1 MKIYST
7 QRQSSTGKVTR
18 CALTAVFWLLC
29 AAGAARL
36 QAQLLPPDTAAP
48 RVPLY
53 GIGNDEF
60 PIYAWTQKWV
70 YNPPTAYQSNLKY
83 LWPYAD
89 SMGFNVL
96 WASIGREF
104 GFVSDLHNSPYR
116 DPERHRLRVSST
128 YLREAAYSRAIRF
141 YPFDSVQSPYTVWK
155 FTNTSG
161 GTTEYNSAERNPETG
176 IDPGEQ
182 VYANLSDTGLIASA
196 IALDY
201 QPGGRDLKKFYPWF
215 TEQKGWKTFTEVEPR
230 TSYIAVTGH
239 LFTGGGAADS
249 DTIFTVAVYHE
260 IPNGRQYLD
269 VDSSVVTAGA
279 GGYEYLVDSFAVT
292 RGELREGSPG
302 VVPEAYRTITHGVDF
317 TWRHGAAGAP
327 GPLHPLQP
335 HGKEQSVDIRVY
347 WTGKE
352 KAALQSVELRDSLA
366 QLILGDGPDPAAF
379 RNTLMSDA
387 KSIMLGSPSGT
398 IANLRTEIVAIELAT
413 ESNFRPM
420 EFAPFEALHRM
431 LRDTFNLPRWRAANG
446 EPPNPQPGD
455 SIGGQQFELADRH
468 FHRLT
473 TQDVIHTY
481 NYFNDLY
488 DTLPVFG
495 TQFSKFWNEFP
506 ALARRAPHHTLPA
519 FKQMNGG
526 RFHLPVLLDLDS
538 VEDATYK
545 TTLEGRIEDYE
556 TTLQRIYHGKNDPD
570 SAGSYAYPRNVLKA
584 KLDAIGRAARLSRS
598 TGRRYVP
605 VIGTATYLLMRDTVL
620 TYEYEIDTI
629 IVTDNGDTT
638 ITIDSTFVPL
648 TAGVDTIATHN
659 PNETELFGTVGLS
672 LAYGATGAFWYLL
685 GSYPAAAR
693 DTIYRDDTLYKTI
706 EFGCCW
712 GAGGYFTKDTLENVF
727 RPLELHLD
735 NGVFPSTIVATIPDV
750 YMGWREQ
757 TRAVKRINRW
767 LQRIGPELAKLRWRD
782 AYSIHYTVPWFGD
795 TVDTLARPLP
805 ETEIITQVTSR
816 SPFKALPDSAHRTFV
831 ELGLFDKLTDS
842 TDGEYDPFKDVH
854 HVFINNRRAFRKP
867 KDTCWSGYCDV
878 SYEDKSVTI
887 LDTLAGTRIIS
898 CRLNLKHPDVTGYN
912 FWRVREIEPDTEP
925 LPHAPLTARH
935 TLDTVISGDS
945 VFNIVLGPG
954 KSSLIRIEPAPPDTL
969 IVAGDLRWPGQRKFI
984 HDGRRY
990 HAFYHKSRSLPGGG
1004 TDNVVAWRWSYP
1016 VSDTTGAVLWA
1027 PTAEVIISDSLLPGD
1042 APRTDNRFPGFTLRR
1057 VADSTWITAVW
1068 TCHPNASGHNAER
1081 EVVARNLKVV
1091 DIIQPYPYQEIVGY
1105 NTSAI
1110 YHVDYHKGTAAE
1122 VWGTPVISF
1131 THGGGVIAWSDSA
1144 IGIVGR
1150 LFPLDLS
1157 SWIWPFPI
1165 PVLSARDS
1173 VSWPETQTY
1182 GFAGRYPTLPPWT
1195 PVARTDSTV
1204 GISWR
1209 QPAPAVDDIL
1219 YQRLKHTP
1227 ADALA
1232 TLKPAALVLSPWLGK
1247 RWYPSIDIVQD
1258 TAGLDHNE
1266 GIVWEDDFNGFKTL
1280 QFQSLKTSA
1289 SGVTSLWNRAAYIV
1303 RTDDSVTTWP
1313 YGELYPQTAVLGEHD
1328 TSLFGQGR
1336 VQFAVGYQRPTLGG
1350 TPDLWQAL
1358 VDWGRPTFKASWPN
1372 RYSYE
1377 GRYPSVAANRDQ
1389 LWGKEA
1395 ILYQANGTGG
1405 GDSTLRTSRQF
1416 FAKFSRPTGYH
1427 AQGRSVLFRL
1437 DAATRSGMQIL
1448 LYDPWYADAQESRA
1462 LALGERADSAADVD
1476 TPEEVAG
1483 LLRTE
1488 TFTASDSVTVGCTLY
1503 GRFFGDREAAG
1514 TDRLELILEVVDSV
1528 TGNVVGQIDS
1538 IALSPDAD
1546 SLSLKPERTLDLLT
1560 GSYYLRLRFGAN
1572 VPDVDTVPYDCLY
1585 PVTEVAGWVE
1595 NAGTAKGVRR
1605 VAGDADA
1612 GAVRISAQ
1620 PNPFRWETE
1629 LRFSIPVRST
1639 VTITVYDGLGRTV
1652 ESPVKDVLFEKGRY
1666 AVSFPAADLPPG
1678 LYIVELRAGSRRDVI
1693 KMTLVR

>member
-1 MKIYST
+1 MKICST
-7 QRQSSTGKVTR
+7 QRQSAKSKVTLFLLPILV
-18 CALTAVFWLLC
+18 ALLC
-29 AAGAARL
+29 GVAGPSVRAQSGSGIGEDTGTVYAPPPVRL
-36 QAQLLPPDTAAP
+36 WNWPDTAFLIGAYAGGVRDTSDRAAAIWP
-48 RVPLY
+48 FLDAMGISTLVTDYWWVP
-53 GIGNDEF
+53 GN
-60 PIYAWTQKWV
+60 
-70 YNPPTAYQSNLKY
+70 S
-83 LWPYAD
+83 AD
-89 SMGFNVL
+89 SVTAL
-96 WASIGREF
+96 RRHDTLAWSA
-104 GFVSDLHNSPYR
+104 
-116 DPERHRLRVSST
+116 DPNFLHRLVYGQGLFSSQMG
-128 YLREAAYSRAIRF
+128 LAREVVF
-141 YPFDSVQSPYTVWK
+141 YPFDSVQSPYYPFRFSSTLDAVPGVYRLNLEEKDPVYQRPVQERVYDSASATPGAVIAEHIAFNDAREDERRTYRWPSQ
-155 FTNTSG
+155 TSTADSVQNVLRWISEDLERDSDG
-161 GTTEYNSAERNPETG
+161 NLASGDLDSLYFLVVSGHIFDQGTSSLTDSLLRIDVIYEVPQGMRYYSSSWTLTTAAADTGIVMRTFYITKSNLFPSGSPPYTWDAYRHIVLPLNLRSREGGIPGPGTTLNH
-176 IDPGEQ
+176 
-182 VYANLSDTGLIASA
+182 AN
-196 IALDY
+196 
-201 QPGGRDLKKFYPWF
+201 
-215 TEQKGWKTFTEVEPR
+215 
-230 TSYIAVTGH
+230 
-239 LFTGGGAADS
+239 
-249 DTIFTVAVYHE
+249 
-260 IPNGRQYLD
+260 
-269 VDSSVVTAGA
+269 
-279 GGYEYLVDSFAVT
+279 FA
-292 RGELREGSPG
+292 RR
-302 VVPEAYRTITHGVDF
+302 F
-317 TWRHGAAGAP
+317 
-327 GPLHPLQP
+327 
-335 HGKEQSVDIRVY
+335 DIRVS
-347 WTGKE
+347 WLGGE
-352 KAALQSVELRDSLA
+352 RVALRSVALRDVRGQLALGNDSAAIAWRGERTGLMRRVLYGTTDYNVPEDSLRRA
-366 QLILGDGPDPAAF
+366 YFALYGGEEPFPTEYGGQQALI
-379 RNTLMSDA
+379 NM
-387 KSIMLGSPSGT
+387 
-398 IANLRTEIVAIELAT
+398 V
-413 ESNFRPM
+413 
-420 EFAPFEALHRM
+420 
-431 LRDTFNLPRWRAANG
+431 RDTFNVARPGGSG
-446 EPPNPQPGD
+446 ERDSVQIFDAQSGLGD
-455 SIGGQQFELADRH
+455 FFH
-468 FHRLT
+468 YHRLT
-473 TQDVIHTY
+473 SPPVVTRETY
-481 NYFNDLY
+481 LHS
-488 DTLPVFG
+488 LPVTDSADSASITKWYG
-495 TQFSKFWNEFP
+495 LRYEE
-506 ALARRAPHHTLPA
+506 LPGIA
-519 FKQMNGG
+519 EENGG
-526 RFHLPVLLDLDS
+526 RFHLDEIDIWDSSSIEEYEKHLQRIMVGQYRPSREGLADQNVRDWLIGWGALAVLGPAARVSRATGRRLVQLPSINANLDFRIYNDGGTWKLDS
-538 VEDATYK
+538 V
-545 TTLEGRIEDYE
+545 
-556 TTLQRIYHGKNDPD
+556 
-570 SAGSYAYPRNVLKA
+570 AGHFPTEAELRAMVN
-584 KLDAIGRAARLSRS
+584 IG
-598 TGRRYVP
+598 
-605 VIGTATYLLMRDTVL
+605 I
-620 TYEYEIDTI
+620 
-629 IVTDNGDTT
+629 
-638 ITIDSTFVPL
+638 
-648 TAGVDTIATHN
+648 
-659 PNETELFGTVGLS
+659 
-672 LAYGATGAFWYLL
+672 AYGSKGVMYWTL
-685 GSYPAAAR
+685 GSYNNFLNHRYQNGP
-693 DTIYRDDTLYKTI
+693 DTV
-706 EFGCCW
+706 W
-712 GAGGYFTKDTLENVF
+712 GSSSPAGGGPSGGGFGPVGCTWQGTFTHDTVTDVTDFPFHSAFSTAPSIPRVIVPDFYVGFGARTRAMKRMNERLA
-727 RPLELHLD
+727 ELASVLT
-735 NGVFPSTIVATIPDV
+735 GLT
-750 YMGWREQ
+750 WRES
-757 TRAVKRINRW
+757 
-767 LQRIGPELAKLRWRD
+767 
-782 AYSIHYTVPWFGD
+782 YSIHYTVPWPRTGEMLDFGSRP
-795 TVDTLARPLP
+795 VDSG
-805 ETEIITQVTSR
+805 EIITQVTAR
-816 SPFKALPDSAHRTFV
+816 SPITGVVDSVWATYV
-831 ELGLFDKLTDS
+831 ELGLFDKKTDS
-842 TDGEYDPFKDVH
+842 TGGKYDPLRDRHFAYV
-854 HVFINNRRAFRKP
+854 VNRRTFQRP
-867 KDTCWSGYCDV
+867 DWIDPS
-878 SYEDKSVTI
+878 SVRGMRMDSLAESRI
-887 LDTLAGTRIIS
+887 VTLRF
-898 CRLNLKHPDVTGYN
+898 NLPHPDSTQYP
-912 FWRVREIEPDTEP
+912 FIRVREV
-925 LPHAPLTARH
+925 APLADSIPLLGVRH
-935 TLDTVISGDS
+935 VLDTVICGVDSTASIILPPGSGTLLEIS
-945 VFNIVLGPG
+945 FP
-954 KSSLIRIEPAPPDTL
+954 PPDTL

-1068 TCHPNASGHNAER
+1068 TCHPNASGHNGER

-1195 PVARTDSTV
+1195 PVARADSTV

-1405 GDSTLRTSRQF
+1405 SDSTLRTSRQF
-1416 FAKFSRPTGYH
+1416 FAKFSRPVGYH

-1437 DAATRSGMQIL
+1437 DAATRTGMQVL

-1462 LALGERADSAADVD
+1462 LALGARADSAADVD
-1476 TPEEVAG
+1476 TPEEVAD
-1483 LLRTE
+1483 LFRTE
-1488 TFTASDSVTVGCTLY
+1488 TFTASDSLTVGCTLY

-1572 VPDVDTVPYDCLY
+1572 VPDVDTVPYDCRY

-1595 NAGTAKGVRR
+1595 NAGSAKGVRR

-1620 PNPFRWETE
+1620 PNPFRSETE
-1629 LRFSIPVRST
+1629 LRFSIPARST
-1639 VTITVYDGLGRTV
+1639 VTITVYDGLGRRV
-1652 ESPVKDVLFEKGRY
+1652 ESPVEDVLFEKGRY

-1678 LYIVELRAGSRRDVI
+1678 LYIVELRAGSRRDVL